1 MPAATKV
8 NGRSSTV
15 VVHQPS
21 SQPQT
26 PPKSPPSFPSIP
38 SRPSSPRELHASNPI
53 QENLTTNGGETTEI
67 LKTIKQDDAFEK
79 KRMQLPHN
87 PPPSPITVSPFVTED
102 RLASALEHALRM
114 VKRSQEVAESSTPSD
129 SRDSASAEQ
138 LTDKSESNGTR
149 VRASKMDYREVDEL
163 WDEKEY
169 KYKIKDSVSA
179 STITELDEYIFV
191 VRQRHEK
198 NSTEPKSYIDIK
210 SEELGNV
217 LRDIFQGLKAVSLES
232 DKPTMDQEL
241 LFTCLPKMKS
251 YISSEWPAASE
262 TGLKHLALLIDCIES
277 TYTESSQ
284 RLEALCAQQMITYDL
299 LKFLFKPEEIICAA
313 CPGTGKPRA
322 LIYDF
327 GKEKETRQGIKYF
340 ELSCRY
346 IDFDGRVFE
355 EVQDELSIF
364 KFHGAIP
371 ISKLSAFPLQYHPQK
386 DTIERYLRRCGK
398 TFTETL
404 SSHHCQYH
412 GVSFIRKKDGSI
424 AHVPVNG
431 RIMIDACRFQEVNP
445 GYPKLQNRV
454 SCIDLFNGTA
464 SDRFEERVKCTDK
477 RPGELSENDLL
488 VCTPTVLGFSLGD
501 KFWGEFAID
510 NISEIEWLPAPF
522 DRLVLPHDRKE
533 IIKAIGESPDTSSGP
548 PGVGKTGTAESLAET
563 HKRPLYSVSAGQL
576 SSDAAHLDRQLGEI
590 LRTASHWK
598 ALLLLDEADVFLT
611 QRSTEHI
618 ERNRLVATFLH
629 KLEYYDGVM
638 FLTTNQPT
646 GLDSAIRNRVHLTFH
661 YSDLN
666 NDARREVF
674 AQYLTNNTKLQVNIN
689 EQELDSLALV
699 KLNGRESQ
707 IKNHLSIACTLAA
720 NEGRLKFAHIQRAL
734 MVNGH
739 VVPKLG
745 GQTLSMDLYDE

>member
-191 VRQRHEK
+191 VRQRYEK

-232 DKPTMDQEL
+232 DKPTMDKEL

-371 ISKLSAFPLQYHPQK
+371 ISKLSASPLQYHPQK
-386 DTIERYLRRCGK
+386 DTIERYLR
-398 TFTETL
+398 
-404 SSHHCQYH
+404 
-412 GVSFIRKKDGSI
+412 
-424 AHVPVNG
+424 
-431 RIMIDACRFQEVNP
+431 RFQEVNP

-533 IIKAIGESPDTSSGP
+533 IIKAIADTSSGP